1 MDHKSRK
8 DKFKRAKGDVRSTK
22 QYILYVE
29 GRNTEKSYLDLLK
42 KANCKIMP
50 VTVKG
55 HGISQCVD
63 FVNESENA
71 WRTLPQEEKQK
82 YSKRWL
88 VFDADGRADFA
99 DGIRLAR
106 KKGFGV
112 VFSNMC
118 IEYWFLLHFQDQDG
132 SPIPMI
138 GDSHSKAQIQAINKH
153 LVSYNKKAI
162 VPVALYDADSKTVGE
177 DFFELMLAD
186 DPVTHQSRIV
196 TAFERAKSI
205 HEHKLAIGAEFN
217 ESVTT
222 MYQLLLALGVIE
234 KKKGG
239 GFSLYRK

>member
-1 MDHKSRK
+1 
-8 DKFKRAKGDVRSTK
+8 
-22 QYILYVE
+22 
-29 GRNTEKSYLDLLK
+29 
-42 KANCKIMP
+42 
-50 VTVKG
+50 
-55 HGISQCVD
+55 
-63 FVNESENA
+63 
-71 WRTLPQEEKQK
+71 
-82 YSKRWL
+82 
-88 VFDADGRADFA
+88 
-99 DGIRLAR
+99 
-106 KKGFGV
+106 
-112 VFSNMC
+112 MC

-153 LVSYNKKAI
+153 LGTYNKKA
-162 VPVALYDADSKTVGE
+162 VVSVALYDADSKTVGE

-222 MYQLLLALGVIE
+222 MYQLLLALGGSRII
-234 KKKGG
+234 KIG